1 MCHVG
6 ATLRLVDVEKGT
18 YHIDYDA
25 LEAMINSK
33 TKAVIPV
40 DVAGIMVDYDR
51 IRQIVEAKKHLFTP
65 ENDIQ
70 DALGRVLILADS
82 AHGFGSVRNGRIS
95 GQCADFTCFSFHAVK
110 NLVMGEGGG
119 IVWRDIDGIDNEDI
133 YNRLMLLSLH
143 GQSKDALAKTKLG
156 AWEYDIL
163 NTYYKCNIT
172 DIASAMGLVQLKK
185 YDSLI
190 KRRLEIAKMYYDA
203 IACDEVDVIKHE
215 TEEYISNGHLYAC
228 AAS

>member
-1 MCHVG
+1 MCLNSATASLEMSLHLFGIGPGDEVIVPAYTYTASASVACHVG

-82 AHGFGSVRNGRIS
+82 AHGFG
-95 GQCADFTCFSFHAVK
+95 
-110 NLVMGEGGG
+110 
-119 IVWRDIDGIDNEDI
+119 
-133 YNRLMLLSLH
+133 
-143 GQSKDALAKTKLG
+143 
-156 AWEYDIL
+156 
-163 NTYYKCNIT
+163 
-172 DIASAMGLVQLKK
+172 KK
-185 YDSLI
+185 WQD
-190 KRRLEIAKMYYDA
+190 KRTMR
-203 IACDEVDVIKHE
+203 
-215 TEEYISNGHLYAC
+215 
-228 AAS
+228 